1 MMDIDWGMIGLL
13 ILIIFLSV
21 VIGVCIGKIF

>member
-1 MMDIDWGMIGLL
+1 MKDNDWGMIGLL
-13 ILIIFLSV
+13 ILIILLSV